1 MKNKAIT
8 RRTWLKT
15 ATTGVLGATLSS
27 TGITLQG
34 CITQQDNDQNRT
46 NEETND
52 RKKYFVRSKRIP
64 CIHCLRCMPCAFG
77 LDISEIFRFVNE
89 HSIIAESASGP
100 MLPYPVRGSENDNGE
115 DTKSRMA
122 FRVAY
127 ARAIEDLRQADK
139 CTGCNW
145 CVSKCPK
152 RIAIPEEMLTIAKII
167 YDYY

>member
-1 MKNKAIT
+1 MIT
-8 RRTWLKT
+8 RRIWLKA
-15 ATTGVLGATLSS
+15 ATKGVLGATLGSA
-27 TGITLQG
+27 GNILQG
-34 CITQQDNDQNRT
+34 CIPPKDNDQHRT

-52 RKKYFVRSKRIP
+52 QKKYFLRSNRIP

-77 LDISEIFRFVNE
+77 LDIPEIFRFVND
-89 HSIIAESASGP
+89 HSIIAESASES
-100 MLPYPVRGSENDNGE
+100 MSPYPVRGAENDNGE

-122 FRVAY
+122 FRAEY